1 MNDDKITFKWAAGM
15 NLLNTIKVIL
25 LKTMLFYIILNL
37 KKLPYRIYCKLNH
50 VLFQSAAFYP

>member
-1 MNDDKITFKWAAGM
+1 MNDDKITFKWTAGM

-37 KKLPYRIYCKLNH
+37 KKLPYRIYRKLNH